1 MPIRNPFTRR
11 QADGGGLRPSLTI
24 EPALKTPPGFERVDT
39 VGSKASSAVSIS
51 SRRSQDTGEY
61 KMSVESICRYPSP
74 TEDKASWPRRYL
86 SRNSTDTRSEVGDI
100 EPFGISRESFDSY
113 RRSFRKAKA
122 KASKRS
128 GWMTTKRSTIF
139 SNDRTSTNHNPN
151 HKRSVASLRDL
162 QTMTRTPASSLHPA
176 STGPDSLT
184 SHFPS
189 HTLSLSS
196 LAVHGDDY
204 INTHRAV
211 APPLHTST
219 TFRYSND
226 PAQLKQWDNTDPL
239 APHDSHI
246 YSRDT
251 APNTTRLEALLSAAL
266 GGPSLTY
273 ASGLAAF
280 HALLVYLNPRRVAIG
295 GGYHGCHG
303 VIALVAKLTG
313 LEKLDLEKE
322 ADLDKLER
330 GDLIHVETP
339 LNPTGEA
346 RNLEFYAAKARETGC
361 WLSVDATF
369 APPPLLEPFRFGVHV
384 VLHSGTK
391 YFGGHSDMLCGVLAV
406 HPDLARTTT
415 FEGADGSNGGDFVGV
430 ENQNWIQGL
439 RSERLVLGSVMG
451 SLEGWLGVR
460 SLRTL
465 EIRVQRQSESATRLV
480 EWLATSLKDQQP
492 FSDKYAQIV
501 SRMVDRVQHA
511 SLQPEASDPNSWLR
525 RQMPRGWGPVFSIVM
540 RREEDAR
547 RLPSKLHLLH
557 HATSIGG
564 VESLIEWRAMSD
576 KSVARTVLR
585 VSVGVEAWEDLRED
599 FLQAFCAL
607 WDERGDGEGA

>member
-1 MPIRNPFTRR
+1 M
-11 QADGGGLRPSLTI
+11 
-24 EPALKTPPGFERVDT
+24 
-39 VGSKASSAVSIS
+39 
-51 SRRSQDTGEY
+51 
-61 KMSVESICRYPSP
+61 
-74 TEDKASWPRRYL
+74 
-86 SRNSTDTRSEVGDI
+86 
-100 EPFGISRESFDSY
+100 
-113 RRSFRKAKA
+113 
-122 KASKRS
+122 ASK
-128 GWMTTKRSTIF
+128 
-139 SNDRTSTNHNPN
+139 
-151 HKRSVASLRDL
+151 
-162 QTMTRTPASSLHPA
+162 PASA
-176 STGPDSLT
+176 DTNKDTTTTGPNALT

-196 LAVHGDDY
+196 LAVHADDY

-226 PAQLKQWDNTDPL
+226 PSQLKQWDNTDPL
-239 APHDSHI
+239 APFDSHI

-266 GGPSLTY
+266 GGPALTY
-273 ASGLAAF
+273 GSGLAAF
-280 HALLVYLNPRRVAIG
+280 HALLVYLNPRRVAIS

-303 VIALVAKLTG
+303 VIALVSKLTG
-313 LEKLDLEKE
+313 LEKLDLENE
-322 ADLDKLER
+322 SDLNKLQN

-346 RNLEFYAAKARETGC
+346 RNLEWYAEKARQRGC
-361 WLSVDATF
+361 YLSVDATF

-391 YFGGHSDMLCGVLAV
+391 YLGGHSDMLCGVLAV
-406 HPDLARTTT
+406 HPAIATKPPTPTAVDN
-415 FEGADGSNGGDFVGV
+415 GPNGQNGGDGA
-430 ENQNWIQGL
+430 ENGAEGQNWIQGL

-480 EWLATSLKDQQP
+480 EWLATSLKCS
-492 FSDKYAQIV
+492 SDEADSVV

-511 SLQPEASDPNSWLR
+511 SLQPEAVDPNSWLR

-557 HATSIGG
+557 HATSVGG

-576 KSVARTVLR
+576 KSVARTILR

-599 FLQAFCAL
+599 FLQAFRAL
-607 WDERGDGEGA
+607 WDEREGAGAA